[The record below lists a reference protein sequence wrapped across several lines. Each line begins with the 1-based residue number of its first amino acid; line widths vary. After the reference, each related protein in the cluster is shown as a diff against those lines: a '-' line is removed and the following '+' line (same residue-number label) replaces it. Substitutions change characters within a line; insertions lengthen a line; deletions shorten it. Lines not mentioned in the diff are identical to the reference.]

1 MIKYTQKPK
10 TPKITQCECGKHTRI
25 VSDDGD
31 YSQGGGYGFMYRVEC
46 QGNHIRTKYCGS
58 RHRAIWRWNN
68 SLSNTEDRRE
78 AKKSQPTKENQ

>member
-1 MIKYTQKPK
+1 MMKTQKPK
-10 TPKITQCECGKHTRI
+10 TPKIIPCECGKHTRV

-58 RHRAIWRWNN
+58 RHRAICLWNN
-68 SLSNTEDRRE
+68 SLSNPKRSDSRTSDR
-78 AKKSQPTKENQ
+78 SDS